1 MCGIVAF
8 WARRDAGA
16 TPFTARLLRRAT
28 QQVSHR
34 GPDGEGYV
42 AWALD
47 GTLLSDKDLTDQ
59 PLWLGLGHRRLK
71 ILDLS
76 DAGRQPM
83 QTPSHAGT
91 PATDCWITFNG
102 EIYNYRELREEL
114 MARGYRFRTG
124 TDTEVILA
132 SYDAWGAE
140 CVRRFNGM
148 WAFVL
153 FDPARQ
159 RLIASRDRFGVK
171 PLYYLSTAQG
181 TMFASEIG
189 ALLQCPA
196 IRPSVVMSRLGEYLV
211 DRRSDDTTET
221 IYRDIRELQAGHFLE
236 LDTAT
241 GATRLMRYWDLPKE
255 PDLELTD
262 AAALDQFSGLI
273 EDAVRLRLHADVPVA
288 ITLSGGVDS
297 SVLAVAASRVAGRS
311 VQTFTSRFPGDPSL
325 DESGYAAHVV
335 ESTGAQARY
344 VQPSTDGLIGDEV
357 ARNPDY
363 LLRRGHLAANG

>member
-91 PATDCWITFNG
+91 PPTGCWITFNG

-132 SYDAWGAE
+132 SYDAWGA
-140 CVRRFNGM
+140 
-148 WAFVL
+148 
-153 FDPARQ
+153 
-159 RLIASRDRFGVK
+159 
-171 PLYYLSTAQG
+171 
-181 TMFASEIG
+181 
-189 ALLQCPA
+189 
-196 IRPSVVMSRLGEYLV
+196 
-211 DRRSDDTTET
+211 
-221 IYRDIRELQAGHFLE
+221 
-236 LDTAT
+236 
-241 GATRLMRYWDLPKE
+241 
-255 PDLELTD
+255 
-262 AAALDQFSGLI
+262 
-273 EDAVRLRLHADVPVA
+273 
-288 ITLSGGVDS
+288 
-297 SVLAVAASRVAGRS
+297 
-311 VQTFTSRFPGDPSL
+311 
-325 DESGYAAHVV
+325 
-335 ESTGAQARY
+335 
-344 VQPSTDGLIGDEV
+344 
-357 ARNPDY
+357 
-363 LLRRGHLAANG
+363 